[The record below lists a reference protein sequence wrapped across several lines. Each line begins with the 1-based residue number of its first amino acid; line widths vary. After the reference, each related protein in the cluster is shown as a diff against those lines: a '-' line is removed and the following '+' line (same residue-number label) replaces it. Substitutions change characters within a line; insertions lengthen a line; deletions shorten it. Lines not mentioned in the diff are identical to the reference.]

1 MAVPELTARDL
12 IPALP
17 TREAHPRFIVAYS
30 GGLDS
35 TVLLH
40 ALASIDASRVQ
51 AVHVHHGLQA
61 SADHWAEHCAR
72 FAARLA
78 VPFTLLKA
86 ALPARDD
93 AGPEAA
99 ARAAR
104 YALLGSVMSAGDCL
118 VTAHHREDQAE
129 TVLLRLLRGSG
140 VHGLAAMREWSTVD
154 GKPLWRPLL
163 DLPRERLRCHA
174 EQHRLDW
181 VEDSHNHDPRYA
193 RSWLRGEALPLLRQR
208 WPQADASLARTAAL
222 AGEAVE
228 LLDELA
234 REDATTATHGR
245 ALRAS
250 AAAALSPARRHN
262 LIRHWLR
269 GQGFEVPSADL
280 CQRVDAELLQAA
292 LDAEPILRWPGCE
305 LRRYRDLVHAM
316 RPLPAQDA
324 IPSAAQRW
332 TGSRELHLDG
342 LAGVL
347 SAAAPPPCA
356 LTVRRPRPG
365 ERFRVQPEAPA
376 RTLKNLFQEAGVPP
390 WLRTR
395 LPVLEIDGQAQCI
408 AGVAAT
414 AEWRALQ
421 ARSGWNAVWIHPY
434 AGLESPLPL

>member
-12 IPALP
+12 LPALP
-17 TREAHPRFIVAYS
+17 QPETHSRFIVACS

-40 ALASIDASRVQ
+40 ALASLDASRVQ

-72 FAARLA
+72 VAAQLG

-86 ALPARDD
+86 ELPARDD

-104 YALLGSVMSAGDCL
+104 YALLASVLSAGDCL

-140 VHGLAAMREWSTVD
+140 VQGLAAMREWSSVA
-154 GKPLWRPLL
+154 GWPLWRPLL
-163 DLPRERLRCHA
+163 EQPRERLRRYA
-174 EQHRLDW
+174 EQQGLGW
-181 VEDSHNHDPRYA
+181 IEDPHNADPRYA
-193 RSWLRGEALPLLRQR
+193 RSWLRVEALPLLRQR

-222 AGEAVE
+222 AAEAVE
-228 LLDELA
+228 LLDQLA
-234 REDATTATHGR
+234 ADDAATAMHGR
-245 ALRAS
+245 ALRVS
-250 AAAALSPARRHN
+250 VTAALSPARRHN

-292 LDAEPILRWPGCE
+292 VDAEPILRWPGCE

-316 RPLPAQDA
+316 RPLPALA
-324 IPSAAQRW
+324 RAPAEALRW
-332 TGSRELHLDG
+332 VGSRALQLDG
-342 LAGVL
+342 DAGLL
-347 SAAAPPPCA
+347 SADAPPPCA
-356 LTVRRPRPG
+356 LTVRSPRPG
-365 ERFRVQPEAPA
+365 ERFRVQPDAPA
-376 RTLKNLFQEAGVPP
+376 RTLKNLFQEQGVPP
-390 WLRTR
+390 WLRMR
-395 LPVLEIDGQAQCI
+395 LPVLEIEGQAHCI
-408 AGVAAT
+408 AGVAAS

-421 ARSGWNAVWIHPY
+421 ARTGWRAVWIHPY
-434 AGLESPLPL
+434 AGLESPLSL